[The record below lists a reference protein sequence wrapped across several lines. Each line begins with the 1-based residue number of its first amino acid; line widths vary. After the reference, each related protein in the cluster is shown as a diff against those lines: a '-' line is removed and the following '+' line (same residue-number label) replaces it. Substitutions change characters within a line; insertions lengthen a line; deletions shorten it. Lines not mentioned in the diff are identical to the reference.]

1 MNTSEFKPLTE
12 IADNIEACQEIF
24 DFVCEKKGTSFNT
37 KHTEDGDGLAIF
49 NNDLKLVLY
58 NSGKVFFE
66 SEGDSWEL
74 PNPFKFV
81 DLVRSHGY
89 DINRG

>member
-1 MNTSEFKPLTE
+1 MNTSELKPLTS
-12 IADNIEACQEIF
+12 IADNVEACQEIF

-37 KHTEDGDGLAIF
+37 KPTEDGEGLSIF
-49 NNDLKLVLY
+49 NNDLKLVIY

-66 SEGDSWEL
+66 AGGDPWEL

-81 DLVRSHGY
+81 DLVRSHGF
-89 DINRG
+89 DISRS

>member
-1 MNTSEFKPLTE
+1 MNPTEFKPLTA
-12 IADNIEACQEIF
+12 IADNVEACQEIF

-37 KHTEDGDGLAIF
+37 KHTEDGEGVSIF

-58 NSGKVFFE
+58 NSGKIFFE
-66 SEGDSWEL
+66 AEGDSWEL
-74 PNPFKFV
+74 PNPFRFV

-89 DINRG
+89 DISRN